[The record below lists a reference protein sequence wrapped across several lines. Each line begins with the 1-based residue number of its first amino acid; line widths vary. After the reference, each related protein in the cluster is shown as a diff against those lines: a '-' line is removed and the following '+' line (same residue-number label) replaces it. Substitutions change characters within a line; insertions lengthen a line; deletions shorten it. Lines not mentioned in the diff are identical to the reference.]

1 MTEAK
6 DCHRGLLQQDS
17 NTIPLADRYR
27 AHGEDIKPEAITINF
42 LFLEYGLFF
51 KWNCLSFVP
60 FKSAMTCT
68 FHSLVIDGLSAVV
81 CVVFYVI
88 ALFLTFKCGLP
99 RDVV

>member
-1 MTEAK
+1 LTEAK

-51 KWNCLSFVP
+51 KWNC
-60 FKSAMTCT
+60 
-68 FHSLVIDGLSAVV
+68 
-81 CVVFYVI
+81 
-88 ALFLTFKCGLP
+88 
-99 RDVV
+99 